1 MLTIIY
7 IETDLSEKLISYS
20 SSSGKVEMC
29 SAYKL
34 AAISIFLNVFHNVY
48 HFQKK
53 EFYSGSYYLVDE
65 YFIEENLYDS
75 TGELISSGD
84 IVDFSK
90 MDFNF

>member
-1 MLTIIY
+1 MFFITFI
-7 IETDLSEKLISYS
+7 TFK
-20 SSSGKVEMC
+20 
-29 SAYKL
+29 
-34 AAISIFLNVFHNVY
+34 
-48 HFQKK
+48 KK
-53 EFYSGSYYLVDE
+53 EIYSGTYYLVDE

>member
-34 AAISIFLNVFHNVY
+34 AAISIFF
-48 HFQKK
+48 KC
-53 EFYSGSYYLVDE
+53 
-65 YFIEENLYDS
+65 
-75 TGELISSGD
+75 
-84 IVDFSK
+84 FS
-90 MDFNF
+90 